1 MNDDFDF
8 VCIISISRGL
18 KYKVW
23 AIHKGWENGWRLDVN
38 LCAWA

>member
-1 MNDDFDF
+1 MLVNNMNDDFDF

-23 AIHKGWENGWRLDVN
+23 AIHKG
-38 LCAWA
+38 